1 MRYQANE
8 AVAHS
13 SDSDV
18 HDYVQKV
25 LAQPNIWSRR
35 RALRRAPSAIQVAVA
50 IELRS
55 LELAAECGSL
65 SHD

>member
-8 AVAHS
+8 AIAPGS
-13 SDSDV
+13 NSDV
-18 HDYVQKV
+18 HDYVREV

-35 RALRRAPSAIQVAVA
+35 RVLRRAPSAIRVAVA

-55 LELAAECGSL
+55 LELAAEGGSL